1 MKKILFYASLCLL
14 IIFECLRVYLIM
26 PLPGS
31 QQFNSINLAY
41 FLGSNKIIIR
51 TILII
56 LMSLPLISLV
66 RSEGKNNK
74 IKIYIGLIIY
84 LVIFYLFNFQMEADQ
99 MFLQPKNLQF
109 ATIETNIIPAE
120 KLVLG
125 VEINGETRGYPIQL
139 IGYHHQVR
147 DTIQNTPILVTY
159 CTVCRTGRIFNPAV
173 NGTHEQFR
181 LVGMDHFNAMF
192 EDATTKS
199 WWRQANG
206 ECIAG
211 PLKGYQL
218 EEIPSE
224 QVRLSVWLRQH
235 PDSKILQPDQNFKEE
250 IDRMDPYDLGNSKSK
265 LTKRD
270 SLSWGFKS
278 WVIGVDLNNEA
289 RTYDWNLF
297 VQKRLIQ
304 DSLSNIPL
312 LLVLESDTASFH
324 VYNRTVE
331 AQTLHFSI
339 AGDSLTDAETGS
351 VWNMD
356 GKCVRGINSNK
367 QLSKI
372 PAYQEFLHSWE
383 YFHANSKRFN
393 N

>member
-26 PLPGS
+26 PMPGS

-235 PDSKILQPDQNFKEE
+235 PDSKILQPYQNFKEE

-297 VQKRLIQ
+297 LQKRLIQ

-367 QLSKI
+367 QLSKL

>member
-1 MKKILFYASLCLL
+1 M
-14 IIFECLRVYLIM
+14 
-26 PLPGS
+26 
-31 QQFNSINLAY
+31 
-41 FLGSNKIIIR
+41 
-51 TILII
+51 
-56 LMSLPLISLV
+56 ISLIK
-66 RSEGKNNK
+66 SESKNNK
-74 IKIYIGLIIY
+74 VKISIGLAIY
-84 LVIFYLFNFQMEADQ
+84 LAIFYLFNFKMEADQ

-109 ATIETNIIPAE
+109 VTMENNIIPAE
-120 KLVLG
+120 KLVIG
-125 VEINGETRGYPIQL
+125 VEINGETRAYPIQL

-147 DTIQNTPILVTY
+147 DTIKHTPIMVTY
-159 CTVCRTGRIFNPAV
+159 CTVCRTGRIFKPAV
-173 NGTHEQFR
+173 NGTYEKFR

-235 PDSKILQPDQNFKEE
+235 PDSKILQPDKNFNEE
-250 IDRMDPYDLGNSKSK
+250 TDRMNPYDLGKSKSK

-278 WVIGVDLNNEA
+278 WVIGIDLNNEA
-289 RTYDWNLF
+289 KTYDWNLF
-297 VQKRLIQ
+297 AQKRLIE
-304 DSLSNIPL
+304 DSLSNLPVM
-312 LLVLESDTASFH
+312 LVMESDTASFH
-324 VYNRTVE
+324 VYNRTID

-367 QLSKI
+367 QLSKL

-383 YFHANSKRFN
+383 YFHPNSMRFN